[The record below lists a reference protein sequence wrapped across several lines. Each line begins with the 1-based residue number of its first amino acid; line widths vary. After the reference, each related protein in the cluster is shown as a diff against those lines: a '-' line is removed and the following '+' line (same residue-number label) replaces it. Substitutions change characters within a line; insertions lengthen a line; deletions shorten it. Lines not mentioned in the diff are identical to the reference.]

1 MAWILKKKDG
11 SLYHPDTLETLRRWV
26 WEFRV
31 DPDELVRPDEN
42 SNWMRAEDVP
52 EIWSYFQP
60 KIPLESEIQAKQTR
74 RRRKRMGINLTPMI
88 DVIFQLLIFFML
100 TASFRVESGVKVN
113 LPKTEGQ
120 ADELH
125 KDVIVVITKG
135 GNILI
140 DNEAVDI
147 SHIKQ
152 RLSKIVKA
160 DNKKNLII
168 EADADVPHGLV
179 VSVMDAGNVAGFEK
193 LLVASEK
200 ANKSK
205 NGK

>member
-1 MAWILKKKDG
+1 
-11 SLYHPDTLETLRRWV
+11 S
-26 WEFRV
+26 
-31 DPDELVRPDEN
+31 
-42 SNWMRAEDVP
+42 
-52 EIWSYFQP
+52 
-60 KIPLESEIQAKQTR
+60 
-74 RRRKRMGINLTPMI
+74 
-88 DVIFQLLIFFML
+88 
-100 TASFRVESGVKVN
+100 
-113 LPKTEGQ
+113 
-120 ADELH
+120 
-125 KDVIVVITKG
+125 
-135 GNILI
+135 ILI